1 MIWSNVI
8 IHIIDC
14 SFDFDTKVSLN
25 LDLISYLDLILVTD
39 LVVYIYLLN
48 VLDPIENLDLFN
60 NLDIVDALDVIN
72 DLDLLHLDLDLF
84 LVDLDIFDTWVSRG
98 GAGGCSGP
106 PPWNLNFPLYVL
118 VSA

>member
-39 LVVYIYLLN
+39 LVVYSYLLD

-60 NLDIVDALDVIN
+60 NLDIVGYSWCLR
-72 DLDLLHLDLDLF
+72 
-84 LVDLDIFDTWVSRG
+84 SR
-98 GAGGCSGP
+98 STSSRSRSIP
-106 PPWNLNFPLYVL
+106 SWSRYI
-118 VSA
+118 